1 MSSLRSTISC
11 SGIDYEKEKTIEIG
25 DSEGKC
31 SCKDSES
38 GIADTTGY
46 KENMLRYVIAKYA
59 YRRGFLRGECQI
71 SLWLKIRSHRGL

>member
-1 MSSLRSTISC
+1 M
-11 SGIDYEKEKTIEIG
+11 G
-25 DSEGKC
+25 GKC

-59 YRRGFLRGECQI
+59 YRRGFLKGECQI
-71 SLWLKIRSHRGL
+71 SLRLKIRSHRGL

>member
-11 SGIDYEKEKTIEIG
+11 SEIDYEDEKIIEIG

-31 SCKDSES
+31 SCRDSES

-46 KENMLRYVIAKYA
+46 KANMLRYVIAKYA
-59 YRRGFLRGECQI
+59 YRRGFFKG
-71 SLWLKIRSHRGL
+71 